1 MNHTDNYSNYDDL
14 RYSLDDAINVV
25 FSILT
30 VLGIVTNL
38 VVITVV
44 VVWEKS
50 RANRSVPQILV
61 VNLAVADLLLLVTLP
76 LGLPAVLGK
85 NGFWFGDFICKLVK
99 VLEHLSYHASILFL
113 TVMSLDRL
121 LATVYLIETRV
132 YRTRKNALRVSMFV
146 WLLSLIVGV
155 PFVAYSKVISGKCLT
170 AFPGGIFPY
179 DDFEVYDEDFLRNL
193 SSNTSSNHE
202 FEGSSDSATMYSYE
216 HTSYN
221 YNDENSDT
229 HSGQIYPNELSDYYE
244 DENKSMPYDGVNRCV
259 EFAQNES
266 VSFKVFEVLNFVFF
280 YLIPIIIIMVSYI
293 AILHTATSR
302 VKRMRQNPGSSNQ
315 AVIVVAILVSAFLIS
330 WSPYLIWR
338 VLMLPPGIEVSDK
351 EYCDVY
357 NTVFIILAY
366 SNSAINPILYSISS
380 RNFRKKMVASYRYM
394 AYGGNRRT
402 LVLRETVTAQ
412 MKTTSLQAANGSVYN
427 NNSRITMTKMS
438 SSVTTTK
445 NL

>member
-202 FEGSSDSATMYSYE
+202 F
-216 HTSYN
+216 
-221 YNDENSDT
+221 
-229 HSGQIYPNELSDYYE
+229 E